1 MQILKAVVEPLI
13 EQALAQVGITND
25 HWRSMLAPSRELDQG
40 DLSLPCFPFAK
51 QLGKAPPAIAEAVA
65 EAMATHEA
73 VGEVN
78 AVGGYLNIKA
88 SPIWLA
94 STILHSPKTHGHPF
108 GQCQPT
114 GRKILIEHTSAN
126 PNGPFHVG
134 RARNAILGDSLVRLH
149 RLYGNEVRAEYYVDD
164 MGKQVGVLAWALK
177 HLSHEEVEATLE
189 GREALNPKWKGK
201 ADHERVRWY
210 QAAQVIRQ
218 ERADKEAIEQEI
230 GRMVHA
236 SEHGDQ
242 DVLDDFQ
249 AAYQPVLDG
258 MLTTLERLGITFDTF
273 TKESMFVTNGDVSR
287 LMEQFRGFD
296 IHGTADNGAEFLDLG
311 ARGLK
316 GKTEFFFRRGDG
328 SSLYATRDIAYHMW
342 KWQQCDDLINVLGED
357 HKLQAKQVGMTLAE
371 LGQKVP
377 EVMFYSFI
385 KLPEGKMSTR
395 KGNVVFMDDLLE
407 EASEQAAA
415 VVGVLRP
422 DYEEEEVKA
431 IADAAGTSAVRFNI
445 IKVSP
450 EKGFTFRW
458 EEALAFEGG
467 SAPFIMYS
475 HVRACSIVR
484 RCESEGVDVD
494 AEMSKIVNSIPT
506 EMSSGMVGLLRSI
519 AVHNDVL
526 AKAVNDC
533 RPHLFANQ
541 LLNLATSFNAF
552 YRDCMIVIGGEV
564 NTFNLQVSEV
574 ARRLMRT
581 GMEGLGIAPIEHM

>member
-1 MQILKAVVEPLI
+1 
-13 EQALAQVGITND
+13 
-25 HWRSMLAPSRELDQG
+25 
-40 DLSLPCFPFAK
+40 
-51 QLGKAPPAIAEAVA
+51 
-65 EAMATHEA
+65 
-73 VGEVN
+73 
-78 AVGGYLNIKA
+78 
-88 SPIWLA
+88 
-94 STILHSPKTHGHPF
+94 
-108 GQCQPT
+108 
-114 GRKILIEHTSAN
+114 
-126 PNGPFHVG
+126 
-134 RARNAILGDSLVRLH
+134 
-149 RLYGNEVRAEYYVDD
+149 
-164 MGKQVGVLAWALK
+164 MGKQVAVLAWALAN
-177 HLSHEEVEATLE
+177 LSSEEVEATLE
-189 GREALNPKWKGK
+189 GREPLNSKWKGK

-210 QAAQVIRQ
+210 QAAQVLR
-218 ERADKEAIEQEI
+218 ENRPDKEEIEQEI
-230 GRMVHA
+230 SRMVHA

-242 DVLDDFQ
+242 DVLNDFE

-258 MLTTLERLGITFDTF
+258 MLTTLARLGIDYNTF
-273 TKESMFVTNGDVSR
+273 TKESMFVTNGDVGR
-287 LMEQFRGFD
+287 LMETFRTFD

-357 HKLQAKQVGMTLAE
+357 HKLQAKQVGMTLTE
-371 LGQKVP
+371 LEQKVP
-377 EVMFYSFI
+377 EVLFYSFI

-407 EASEQAAA
+407 EAQAQAAA

-422 DYEEEEVKA
+422 DYEQEQVDE

-467 SAPFIMYS
+467 SAPFVMYS

-484 RCESEGVDVD
+484 RCQKEGVNVEVELAKTNLDLPS
-494 AEMSKIVNSIPT
+494 EMSV
-506 EMSSGMVGLLRSI
+506 GMIGLLRAL

-526 AKAVNDC
+526 AKAVNDR

-541 LLNLATSFNAF
+541 MLHLANCFNAF
-552 YRDCMIVIGGEV
+552 YRDCMIVVEGEV
-564 NTFNLQVSEV
+564 NTFNLQISEV
-574 ARRLMRT
+574 ARRMMRT
-581 GMEGLGIAPIEHM
+581 GMEGLGISPIEHMRTHSWSRLYQPSGNAIGSI